1 MSNADRAKS
10 NNEVFDVERIR
21 QLVEMM
27 KEHDLNEVSLKHGDR
42 RIRLRRKD
50 EPAPVVVSAPA
61 AAPGVMPAVAAAPVP
76 AAAPATPTPPAEAV
90 DGDNISVVTSPMV
103 GTFYSKPNP
112 NAENYVKVG
121 DHVEADTIVCVVEAM
136 KMFNEIPAGI
146 SGKVVAVLV
155 KNEEAVDVNKPLFK
169 VDTNG

>member
-1 MSNADRAKS
+1 
-10 NNEVFDVERIR
+10 
-21 QLVEMM
+21 
-27 KEHDLNEVSLKHGDR
+27 
-42 RIRLRRKD
+42 
-50 EPAPVVVSAPA
+50 
-61 AAPGVMPAVAAAPVP
+61 MPAVAAAPVP
-76 AAAPATPTPPAEAV
+76 AAATAAPASAAEAV
-90 DGDNISVVTSPMV
+90 DGDNISLVTSPMV

-112 NAENYVKVG
+112 NAETYVKVG